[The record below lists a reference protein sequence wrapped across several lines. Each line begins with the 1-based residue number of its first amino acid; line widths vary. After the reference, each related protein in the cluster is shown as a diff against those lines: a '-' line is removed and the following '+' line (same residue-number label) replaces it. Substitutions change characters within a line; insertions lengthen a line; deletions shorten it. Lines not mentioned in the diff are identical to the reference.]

1 MERVDFTFKRGGR
14 TKLVTTAQATVLQR
28 AGFGTYQTRDMARQP
43 MVAPV
48 LQPEQTVDGYDAMT
62 REQLFALA
70 EERGIKV
77 HGASGA
83 DKVRAALRSA
93 ST

>member
-1 MERVDFTFKRGGR
+1 MGKVDFTLKDGRVRKIGMAVAVVLAKRGR
-14 TKLVTTAQATVLQR
+14 
-28 AGFGTYQTRDMARQP
+28 GTYQTRDMARQP
-43 MVAPV
+43 MVAPM
-48 LQPEQTVDGYDAMT
+48 LKPEPAGDGYDAMT

-93 ST
+93 GA